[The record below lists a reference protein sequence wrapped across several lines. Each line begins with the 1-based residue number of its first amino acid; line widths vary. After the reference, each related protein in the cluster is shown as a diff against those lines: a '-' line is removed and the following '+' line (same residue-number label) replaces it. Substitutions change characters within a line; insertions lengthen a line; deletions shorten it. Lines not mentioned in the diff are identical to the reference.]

1 MVGSEVHSSNLDF
14 TTRGRDV
21 AVLFGDGAG
30 AVIVEASDESG
41 NGEIVSNHLHS
52 QGEFHNKLWIEK
64 PGSKN
69 GSYFP
74 SEEEF
79 VRNYPYMDGRFVF
92 KHAVVRLKECVEE
105 VLEHNKIP
113 LTKIDH
119 FLFCLLYTSPS
130 PRDRG

>member
-21 AVLFGDGAG
+21 AVLFGDGSG
-30 AVIVEASDESG
+30 AVIVEASEEEG
-41 NGEIVSNHLHS
+41 GGEIVSNHLHS
-52 QGEFHNKLWIEK
+52 QGEFHNRLWIEK

-69 GSYFP
+69 GSYHP
-74 SEEEF
+74 PEEEF
-79 VRNYPYMDGRFVF
+79 HRNYPKMDGRFVF

-105 VLEHNKIP
+105 VVEHNKI
-113 LTKIDH
+113 
-119 FLFCLLYTSPS
+119 CLLYTSPS